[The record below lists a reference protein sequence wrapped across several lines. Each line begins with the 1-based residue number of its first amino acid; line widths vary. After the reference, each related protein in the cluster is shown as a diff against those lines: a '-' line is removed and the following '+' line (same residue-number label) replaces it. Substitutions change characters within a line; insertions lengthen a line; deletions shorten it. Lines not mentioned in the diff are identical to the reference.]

1 MAISREGSYMSKWKI
16 EGYDTFSRK
25 PYALGGEYESQ
36 AAAESA
42 AWQRLKELEVRQPTA
57 MSGGQSG
64 IQDRVYIIRP
74 DGTQYLYEPPAP
86 IPG

>member
-1 MAISREGSYMSKWKI
+1 MSKWKI
-16 EGYDTFSRK
+16 DGYDTFSRE
-25 PYALGGEYESQ
+25 PYALGGEHESQ

-42 AWQRLKELEVRQPTA
+42 AWKRLKELELRQPTA

-64 IQDRVYIIRP
+64 IQDRIYIIRA
-74 DGTQYLYEPPAP
+74 DGTQYLYEPPAS

>member
-1 MAISREGSYMSKWKI
+1 MSTWKI
-16 EGYDTFSRK
+16 EGYDTFSRES
-25 PYALGGEYESQ
+25 YALEGEYESQ

-42 AWQRLKELEVRQPTA
+42 ALNRLKELEVRQPTA

-74 DGTQYLYEPPAP
+74 DGTQYLFEPPAP
-86 IPG
+86 MRK